1 MEAER
6 RSKQPWRIDKNIPI
20 TMIVVLIL
28 QTGTFV
34 AWAAKLDSS
43 VADHE
48 RRILVGESYD
58 RDYSRSTLEICQ
70 RLARM
75 EERFVGMTSIL
86 DQINGKLN
94 MSIPVKR

>member
-20 TMIVVLIL
+20 TVIVVLIL
-28 QTGTFV
+28 QTGMIV
-34 AWAAKLDSS
+34 SKLD
-43 VADHE
+43 DHE
-48 RRILVGESYD
+48 RRILMGESYD

-94 MSIPVKR
+94 MSVPVR

>member
-1 MEAER
+1 METER
-6 RSKQPWRIDKNIPI
+6 RSKQPWRIDKYIP
-20 TMIVVLIL
+20 MIVVLVL
-28 QTGTFV
+28 QTGMIV
-34 AWAAKLDSS
+34 SKLD
-43 VADHE
+43 DHE
-48 RRILVGESYD
+48 RRILQGESYD

-94 MSIPVKR
+94 MSVPVR